1 MEIKPGDILFY
12 SGDNSRFLEKFQMV
26 IVGDL
31 IDDILYKKGKSS
43 TLWFQ
48 TKPIIFE
55 DKKPIFFNRK
65 KFITQIELRFYKIN
79 KIKENICLK

>member
-1 MEIKPGDILFY
+1 MIFY

-26 IVGDL
+26 IVGDS

-55 DKKPIFFNRK
+55 DKKPIFLIE
-65 KFITQIELRFYKIN
+65 KFITQIELIFYKI
-79 KIKENICLK
+79 KESTCLKWGIKLY

>member
-1 MEIKPGDILFY
+1 MEVKSGDILFY
-12 SGDNSRFLEKFQMV
+12 IGDNSRFLEKFQMI
-26 IVGDL
+26 IVGDS
-31 IDDILYKKGKSS
+31 IDDILYKRGKSS

-65 KFITQIELRFYKIN
+65 NFITQTELRFYKIN
-79 KIKENICLK
+79 KIKDKICLK

>member
-1 MEIKPGDILFY
+1 MIFY

-26 IVGDL
+26 IVGDS

-55 DKKPIFFNRK
+55 DKKPIFLIGKN
-65 KFITQIELRFYKIN
+65 L
-79 KIKENICLK
+79 